1 MRMSFLL
8 SFFILFLSFQAIAD
22 NVSVTFY
29 DGDFESAKIKAG
41 EEGKL
46 FFVDFYASWCAPCKW
61 MDETA
66 FSDAAVI
73 KILNKDYI
81 AFKVNIDD
89 FDGYA
94 WKQKYNVKVLP
105 TMMIFNSSGELIE
118 RVEETLSARK
128 LEYMLTKFNTE
139 ENRKVVKHEVNQS
152 PGSIT
157 KQSAYSS
164 ESNLSSSLSN
174 SAERNHA
181 YRIQL
186 GVFKEFENTYS
197 MVNNLKSRFLD
208 PVIVLNDIEAGEVR
222 YKVMMGE
229 FQTEKEAEI
238 YREILEKDYNLK
250 GLVK

>member
-1 MRMSFLL
+1 MRMTLL
-8 SFFILFLSFQAIAD
+8 LPFFIFFLSTYAFAD
-22 NVSVTFY
+22 NVKVTFY
-29 DGDFESAKIKAG
+29 EGDFESAKIKAG

-66 FSDAAVI
+66 FSDSEVI
-73 KILNKDYI
+73 KILNQDYI
-81 AFKVNIDD
+81 AIKVNIDD
-89 FDGYA
+89 LDGYT
-94 WKQKYNVKVLP
+94 WKQQYKVNVLP

-139 ENRKVVKHEVNQS
+139 ENRKVVKHDLNQS
-152 PGSIT
+152 PGSVSQLSEYSGT
-157 KQSAYSS
+157 KSVSTNSSGSAK
-164 ESNLSSSLSN
+164 
-174 SAERNHA
+174 RNYA

-186 GVFKEFENTYS
+186 GVFNEFENTYT
-197 MVNNLKSRFLD
+197 MVNTLKSQFLE
-208 PVIVLNDIEAGEVR
+208 PVIVLNDMDEGKVR

-229 FQTEKEAEI
+229 FQTAQEAES
-238 YREILEKDYNLK
+238 YREILERDFKLK